1 MLDLLVGIALSWYFF
16 NFIENNSYIKNVII
30 YAVSN
35 FALLMIN
42 QAIAGNGFEIIS
54 NIIASI
60 IGGLIIVKIMEF
72 VKTKTNSLLVFCILT
87 ELVIIAIAFCISF
100 ILTLIF

>member
-1 MLDLLVGIALSWYFF
+1 MLGFIVGIALSWYFF

-35 FALLMIN
+35 FAVSMIN
-42 QAIAGNGFEIIS
+42 QAIAGNGFEILS

-72 VKTKTNSLLVFCILT
+72 VKNKTNNLLAFIILT
-87 ELVIIAIAFCISF
+87 DLVMIAIAFGIAF
-100 ILTLIF
+100 ILSLIF